1 MRNIVSYEPWGSFSK
16 LHDEI
21 NRLFDNRLQN
31 GDAQDPSRVV
41 TSNWTPAVDIR
52 EEKDAFVLHADI
64 PGVEP
69 ADIEITMENGVLTI
83 KGERRV
89 EKQSEEDSFKRVE
102 RAYGVF
108 YRRFSLPE
116 TANAD
121 AITASG
127 NNGVLEVRIP
137 KQELAQPRRIAVN

>member
-21 NRLFDNRLQN
+21 NRLFD
-31 GDAQDPSRVV
+31 GEAQDPSKVV

-52 EEKDAFVLHADI
+52 EEKDAFVLQADI
-64 PGVEP
+64 PGVDP
-69 ADIEITMENGVLTI
+69 KDIEITMENGVLTV
-83 KGERRV
+83 KGERRI
-89 EKQSEEDSFKRVE
+89 EKESEEDTFKRVE

-116 TANAD
+116 TANPD

-127 NNGVLEVRIP
+127 NHGVLKVRIP
-137 KQELAQPRRIAVN
+137 KQELAQPRRISVS

>member
-21 NRLFDNRLQN
+21 NRLFDSRLQN

>member
-1 MRNIVSYEPWGSFSK
+1 MKNVVTYEPWGFSK

-21 NRLFDNRLQN
+21 NRLFDSRAVN

-41 TSNWTPAVDIR
+41 TSNWAPAVDIR
-52 EEKDAFVLHADI
+52 EEKDAFVLQADI
-64 PGVEP
+64 PGVDP
-69 ADIEITMENGVLTI
+69 KDIEITMENGVLTI

-89 EKQSEEDSFKRVE
+89 EKESEEDTFKRVE

-116 TANAD
+116 TANPD
-121 AITASG
+121 AITATG
-127 NNGVLEVRIP
+127 NHGVLEVRIP
-137 KQELAQPRRIAVN
+137 KQEVAQPRRITVS